1 MNEPARVFV
10 AARAPACCG
19 LAVALGAAVA
29 CEAPRSSEPSSV
41 SRVLSLRARESN
53 GFDASSTSASL
64 APGAPGLPSV
74 WAPARKSFL
83 GTAQSDAS
91 RVYFTGHRGAVSEV
105 FYPQPDTVQTIALE
119 FLVGDDAETFV
130 DAESAAAYTAQRPE
144 PRSLRWRVTSEHA
157 AHGWRLTKEV
167 FTDPGRDALVVRGTL
182 EALQGRDI
190 SSLRLY
196 VRHDPALGNSGA
208 GDASL
213 TRHEGGRAFLLAS
226 EAGQAS
232 ALGVSLPWVMRD
244 GRRGLARVSNGFS
257 GVSDAENDLLRSDDR
272 SMDFHYRAAL
282 GGNVEQLG
290 RVDLGQGGSERRFE
304 VVLGFGP
311 NERAAI
317 DTTRA
322 TLADDLD
329 ALALR
334 YDAGWQSYTA
344 ALADQGG
351 AADDQYYLAAMVL
364 RSLRDKQ
371 SGALIAG
378 LGTPWGPSRGDDDNG
393 GYHLVWPR
401 DLFKFANA
409 ALTAGDLEMAR
420 GAVRYLFD
428 VLVQTTDC
436 GRDEADAAGCPRG
449 YSRRGRFPQNAWLN
463 GDPFWTSTQLDEQ
476 GMPILLAWRLHQL
489 GDADV
494 RREIEALWPR
504 IRPTAELIVDI
515 GPWTPQERWE
525 ESSGYSP
532 STLAAEIAGL
542 VAAAELS
549 RASGD
554 PDSAARYLAVADYWE
569 ENVDAWTFTTS
580 GPHGNRRYF
589 LRLNPSERRGGLGLG
604 RYAPQAGP
612 DAPLTL
618 TINNG
623 GGDHDQREIVDGGFL
638 ELVRL
643 GVKAPDDPAI
653 LDSLPEYDALVKQ
666 SIAGKGDAWFR
677 YGFDG
682 YGENNAGAAWDGVNG
697 RGRLWP
703 ILSAERGIYEI
714 ARQTDGAAGAPYLAM
729 LRAFATPEGFIP
741 EQVWT
746 TSALI
751 NGWDVITPE
760 PFVPG
765 TPTESIAPLG
775 WAMGEYISLLA
786 SVRAG
791 AVVDIPRAVCLRY
804 DACAPAPDPG
814 EVRVT
819 LDIEASVGASER
831 PYVTGNTASLGGS
844 NERLGAPAQRIDE
857 GRWRASFEAP
867 IGHVLR
873 FQIRRRNAD
882 GSWTPESAGRERR
895 VLTLSAEGPVVLE
908 TSAQF

>member
-1 MNEPARVFV
+1 MIEPARV
-10 AARAPACCG
+10 AARVSTCWVLSVG
-19 LAVALGAAVA
+19 LGAGMA
-29 CEAPRSSEPSSV
+29 CEAPHASEPSSV
-41 SRVLSLRARESN
+41 TRVLSLRGSN
-53 GFDASSTSASL
+53 GGGFDTNSPSASL

-83 GTAQSDAS
+83 GTAASDAS

-105 FYPQPDTVQTIALE
+105 FYPQPDTVQTVALE

-130 DAESAAAYTAQRPE
+130 DAESGVAYTAQRPE

-157 AHGWRLTKEV
+157 AHGWRLIKDV
-167 FTDPGRDALVVRGTL
+167 FTDPGRDALVVRATL
-182 EALQGRDI
+182 EALGGRDI

-213 TRHEGGRAFLLAS
+213 TRHEGRRAFLLAS

-232 ALGVSLPWVMRD
+232 ALGVSLPWVTRD
-244 GRRGLARVSNGFS
+244 GRRGLARVSSGFS
-257 GVSDAENDLLRSDDR
+257 GVSDAQTDLQRLGDR
-272 SMDFHYRAAL
+272 RMDFHYRAAL

-290 RVDLGQGGSERRFE
+290 WIDLGEGGSERRFDL
-304 VVLGFGP
+304 VLGFGP

-329 ALALR
+329 ALARR

-344 ALADQGG
+344 ALADQNGE
-351 AADDQYYLAAMVL
+351 ADDQYYLAAMVL

-378 LGTPWGPSRGDDDNG
+378 LGTPWGPSRGDGDNG

-401 DLFKFANA
+401 DLFKFASA
-409 ALTAGDLEMAR
+409 ALTAGDRELAR
-420 GAVRYLFD
+420 GAVRYLFE

-436 GRDEADAAGCPRG
+436 GRSEADAAGCPRG
-449 YSRRGRFPQNAWLN
+449 YSRRGRFPQNAWLD

-476 GMPILLAWRLHQL
+476 GLPILLAWRLHQL

-494 RREIEALWPR
+494 RREVEALWPR
-504 IRPTAELIVDI
+504 IRPTAELILDI
-515 GPWTPQERWE
+515 GPWTQQERWE

-549 RASGD
+549 RAAGD
-554 PDSAARYLAVADYWE
+554 RDSAARYLAVADYWE

-580 GPHGNRRYF
+580 GPHGNHRYY
-589 LRLNPSERRGGLGLG
+589 LRLNPSERRGGLGLE
-604 RYAPQAGP
+604 RYAPEAGP
-612 DAPLTL
+612 DAPLML
-618 TINNG
+618 SINNG
-623 GGDHDQREIVDGGFL
+623 GGEHDQREIVDGGFL

-643 GVKAPDDPAI
+643 GVKAADDPAI

-677 YGFDG
+677 YNFDG
-682 YGENNAGAAWDGVNG
+682 YGETNAGAAWDGVNG

-703 ILSAERGIYEI
+703 ILSAERGMYEI
-714 ARQTDGAAGAPYLAM
+714 ARQADGAAGVPYLAM

-746 TSALI
+746 QSALLD
-751 NGWDVITPE
+751 GWEVITPE

-791 AVVDIPRAVCLRY
+791 EVIDIPRSVCLRY
-804 DACAPAPDPG
+804 DACAPAPDAG
-814 EVRVT
+814 EARVT
-819 LDIEASVGASER
+819 LDIEASVAAGER
-831 PYVTGNTASLGGS
+831 LYVTGNTPSLGGS
-844 NERLGAPAQRIDE
+844 HERLGAPAQRIDE
-857 GRWRASFEAP
+857 GRWRVSFEAP
-867 IGHVLR
+867 LGHVVR

-882 GSWTPESAGRERR
+882 GSWTLENAGSERR
-895 VLTLSAEGPVVLE
+895 VLRLNAQGSGVLE
-908 TSAQF
+908 TSARF